1 MKAPWRPGAARG
13 RVAGGDG
20 IRRWTLAGRYGA
32 GGHARDVGK
41 KTPNASVV
49 AVPPGIQSVDV
60 TSAEQPLAGF
70 DRSEIRFWC
79 RTPPGILPSLAF
91 GLRMSTSTTAR
102 PATPPL
108 PPAQSKLSDLEIK
121 DAQLIFGSVWRELEE
136 DFGRENL
143 RFPKEIILLGG
154 APGAGKGTNTEFIRE
169 TRGLTCPPVVISA
182 LLDSPEAQAIK
193 NAGNMVGDRDV
204 VGLLLRHLLHPE
216 YRDGAILDGFP
227 RTKVQ
232 VECLKLLVDRM
243 NALRREYY
251 DTPLSIHFRQ
261 PTVHIMVLFVDEKES
276 IARQLKRG
284 RETRLHNEEVVRSG
298 VGTLLEDRPTDH
310 DEGLAR
316 RRYRVF
322 KEQTWD
328 ALQSLKEIFHYHLIS
343 AQGAFE
349 EVEQNILRE
358 LEYQSTLELDPRT
371 VDRLRGVPVASEI
384 IVHAR
389 QELVKRLDSYELEHR
404 EVFAKVTVFIE
415 TKIIPIVLRHAI
427 SGTAHINAEERVLED
442 PLALA
447 MLIDVFSERGYHAVV
462 DIHKIEIPEKVDL
475 ATGAIKC
482 RTKKVFRIQIR
493 FQGSEIR
500 RG

>member
-1 MKAPWRPGAARG
+1 MSTITNVRP
-13 RVAGGDG
+13 
-20 IRRWTLAGRYGA
+20 
-32 GGHARDVGK
+32 
-41 KTPNASVV
+41 
-49 AVPPGIQSVDV
+49 VPP
-60 TSAEQPLAGF
+60 L
-70 DRSEIRFWC
+70 
-79 RTPPGILPSLAF
+79 TPPA
-91 GLRMSTSTTAR
+91 
-102 PATPPL
+102 
-108 PPAQSKLSDLEIK
+108 KLTDLEIK
-121 DAQLIFGSVWRELEE
+121 DAQLIFGSVWRDLEE
-136 DFGRENL
+136 GFGRENL

-154 APGAGKGTNTEFIRE
+154 APGAGKGTNTDFITQ
-169 TRGLTCPPVVISA
+169 TRGLTCPPIVVSA
-182 LLDSPEAQAIK
+182 LLDSPEAQALK

-204 VGLLLRHLLHPE
+204 VSLLLRELLKLE
-216 YRDGAILDGFP
+216 YLDGAILDGFP

-284 RETRLHNEEVVRSG
+284 REIREHNEEVLRSG
-298 VGTLLEDRPTDH
+298 IGVVREERPTDH
-310 DEGLAR
+310 DEALAR

-328 ALQSLKEIFHYHLIS
+328 ALQSLKEIFHYHFIN
-343 AQGAFE
+343 AQGSYE
-349 EVEQNILRE
+349 EVERNILNE

-404 EVFAKVTVFIE
+404 ELFASVTHFIE

-427 SGTAHINAEERVLED
+427 SGVAHINAEERVLDD

-462 DIHKIEIPEKVDL
+462 DIHKIELPEKVDL
-475 ATGAIKC
+475 TTGAIKC
-482 RTKKVFRIQIR
+482 RMKKVYRIQIR